1 VIFFATKKVFT
12 KFETKYSSLYSFRF
26 VFTVSLILV
35 LIHLS
40 LKFHVLQSVFDKVTA
55 LQDATIFASDFF
67 ATKKDVTKFETK
79 YSSLYS
85 FRFVFTVSLILV
97 YRRLN
102 LKLHVLRRVFDKV
115 TAFVRCNH
123 FPGDIFVTKKDVTK
137 F

>member
-1 VIFFATKKVFT
+1 
-12 KFETKYSSLYSFRF
+12 
-26 VFTVSLILV
+26 VSLILV

-55 LQDATIFASDFF
+55 LQDATIFAGDFF